1 MARDPGVTRR
11 VGGQVARR
19 AFSVRGIRDVLGEL
33 NRVTWPSKEE
43 TLRLSLMVIAVSAAV
58 GAFLGVIDLGFAR
71 VMTFLLG
78 N

>member
-19 AFSVRGIRDVLGEL
+19 AFGIRGIRDVLGEL
-33 NRVTWPSKEE
+33 NRVTWPTKEE
-43 TLRLSLMVIAVSAAV
+43 TLRLSLMVIAVSAAI

-71 VMTFLLG
+71 VMNFLLG

>member
-1 MARDPGVTRR
+1 MARDPGAARR

-19 AFSVRGIRDVLGEL
+19 AFSIRGIRDVIGEL
-33 NRVTWPSKEE
+33 SRVTWPTKEE
-43 TLRLSLMVIAVSAAV
+43 TFRLSLMVIAVSAAI
-58 GAFLGVIDLGFAR
+58 GAFLGVIDLGFGR